1 MLLVFHRSEHL
12 NRICSIVEMSSGEIH
27 LDFHS
32 MAISK
37 WEFYKYEIL
46 FCVCVLGVISMIP
59 VGILFGQIYKPQQ
72 IWCFHTPCC
81 E

>member
-46 FCVCVLGVISMIP
+46 FCICVLGGYLYDTSRNSLWPDI
-59 VGILFGQIYKPQQ
+59 
-72 IWCFHTPCC
+72 
-81 E
+81 